1 MLYRCCHIWALQHL
15 RRQLLYKITGSHA
28 WLRAISVLLVLC
40 MDVLQFGAREKGS
53 FWRQFA
59 HSMAE

>member
-1 MLYRCCHIWALQHL
+1 MLYRGCHRHCNTCPGSCFI
-15 RRQLLYKITGSHA
+15 GSHA
-28 WLRAISVLLVLC
+28 WLRAICVLLILC
-40 MDVLQFGAREKGS
+40 MDALGLMRGRREF